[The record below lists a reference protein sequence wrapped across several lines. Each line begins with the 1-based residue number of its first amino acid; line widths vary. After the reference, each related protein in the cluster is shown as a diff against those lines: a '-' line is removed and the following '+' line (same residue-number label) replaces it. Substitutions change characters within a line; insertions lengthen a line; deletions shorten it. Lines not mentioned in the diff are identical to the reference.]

1 MSANDLPQADEA
13 LQDRSDIYTMAE
25 AARLKGVSYHTVSR
39 AVRRG
44 TLPAQRIGKMAFIT
58 AADLQAWRPMVQ
70 RAPRK
75 YRRRTPQLD
84 AIPAAID
91 LASGE
96 RVVWAKQITTLI
108 ETIRWT
114 SQDMPLDQHLNL
126 LVERLGEAL
135 SMRRVTIWRIEEE
148 RSSAHRISSF
158 GPQITEFPDEVPL
171 ALFPL
176 LADMA
181 SRQGRANQQLPNVTD
196 YAVRESTTILI
207 LPIRFGDHFHGAL
220 FADRGGA
227 SFNLTQEQS
236 VLAHCVA
243 DQIAIVL
250 ELSELRAQAGVAK

>member
-1 MSANDLPQADEA
+1 MSEVEETQDLEN
-13 LQDRSDIYTMAE
+13 LEERGDIYTMAE

-39 AVRRG
+39 AVRKG
-44 TLPAQRIGKMAFIT
+44 TLAAQRIGKMAFIS
-58 AADLQAWRPMVQ
+58 APDLQAWRPMVQ

-114 SQDMPLDQHLNL
+114 TQDMPVDQFLSL

-135 SMRRVTIWRIEEE
+135 SMRRVTIWRIHEEKSTAE
-148 RSSAHRISSF
+148 RISSF

-176 LADMA
+176 LADLA
-181 SRQGRANQQLPNVTD
+181 SRAGRANLPNVTD

-227 SFNLTQEQS
+227 QFTLTQEQN

-243 DQIAIVL
+243 DQIAITL
-250 ELSELRAQAGVAK
+250 ELQELRAAAGVHK

>member
-1 MSANDLPQADEA
+1 MSDVDESQDLEN
-13 LQDRSDIYTMAE
+13 LEEHSDIYTMAE

-44 TLPAQRIGKMAFIT
+44 TLPAQRIGKMAFI
-58 AADLQAWRPMVQ
+58 AAGDLQAWRPMVQ

-108 ETIRWT
+108 ETVRWT
-114 SQDMPLDQHLNL
+114 TQDMPVDEHLSL
-126 LVERLGEAL
+126 LIERMGEAL
-135 SMRRVTIWRIEEE
+135 SMRRVTIWRIHEE
-148 RSSAHRISSF
+148 RSTAERISSF

-176 LADMA
+176 LADLA
-181 SRQGRANQQLPNVTD
+181 SRAGRANLPNVTD

-227 SFNLTQEQS
+227 SFTLTQEQN

-243 DQIAIVL
+243 DQIAIAL
-250 ELSELRAQAGVAK
+250 ELQELRAAAGVRK

>member
-1 MSANDLPQADEA
+1 
-13 LQDRSDIYTMAE
+13 
-25 AARLKGVSYHTVSR
+25 
-39 AVRRG
+39 
-44 TLPAQRIGKMAFIT
+44 MAFIS
-58 AADLQAWRPMVQ
+58 APDLQAWRPMVQ

-108 ETIRWT
+108 ETVRWT
-114 SQDMPLDQHLNL
+114 TQDLPVEELLSL
-126 LVERLGEAL
+126 LVERMGEAL
-135 SMRRVTIWRIEEE
+135 SMRRVTIWRIHEEKSTA
-148 RSSAHRISSF
+148 RRISSF

-176 LADMA
+176 LADLA
-181 SRQGRANQQLPNVTD
+181 SRAGRANLPNVTD

-227 SFNLTQEQS
+227 QFTLTPEQN

-243 DQIAIVL
+243 DQVAITL
-250 ELSELRAQAGVAK
+250 ELQELRAAAGVTK

>member
-1 MSANDLPQADEA
+1 MSDVEETQAIETLDEH
-13 LQDRSDIYTMAE
+13 SDIYTMAE

-44 TLPAQRIGKMAFIT
+44 TLPAQRIGKMAFIA

-108 ETIRWT
+108 ETVRWT
-114 SQDMPLDQHLNL
+114 TQDMPVDQHLSL
-126 LVERLGEAL
+126 LIERMGEAL
-135 SMRRVTIWRIEEE
+135 SMRRVTIWRIHEE
-148 RSSAHRISSF
+148 RSTAERISSF

-176 LADMA
+176 LADLA
-181 SRQGRANQQLPNVTD
+181 SRAGRANLPNVTD

-227 SFNLTQEQS
+227 SFTLTQEQN

-243 DQIAIVL
+243 DQIAIAL
-250 ELSELRAQAGVAK
+250 ELQELRAAAGVRK